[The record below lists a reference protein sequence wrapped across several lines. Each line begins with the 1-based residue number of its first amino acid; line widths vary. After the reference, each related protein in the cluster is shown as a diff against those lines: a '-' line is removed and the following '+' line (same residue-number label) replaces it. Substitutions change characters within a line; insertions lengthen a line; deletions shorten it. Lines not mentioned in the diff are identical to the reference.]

1 MSLYDLV
8 LFFFR
13 QIDCLFASLSWLE
26 SYVVNLILIGEIY
39 NIVLTVMFETRLK
52 TIFHPLLHLWPSLIE
67 LRLLLILLKE
77 IAYNT
82 HNFPLL
88 INLFIF

>member
-1 MSLYDLV
+1 MSLYDVV
-8 LFFFR
+8 LFFLDR
-13 QIDCLFASLSWLE
+13 LIVYLQASWLE

-88 INLFIF
+88 IHLFIF